1 MHHEEPLTE
10 WPRARVLVEKPPM
23 MFKSQW
29 RVLMGLKL
37 LKDDLTISRREIY
50 RTNAEV
56 VHVKLEGM

>member
-1 MHHEEPLTE
+1 MHNEESLTE

-23 MFKSQW
+23 MLNRNGKQ
-29 RVLMGLKL
+29 LMGLKL

-56 VHVKLEGM
+56 VHVKLEGV